1 MTFTRIFLLSCC
13 AALAAACVGKVK
25 TDINRGVD
33 IAALEPMA
41 EYEVPVKAGFTTVV
55 SLGGEQLA
63 VTHSPLTISV
73 PACAVKGTRADRLYA
88 ATTNF
93 GEWLRTGNETLL
105 LGNRV
110 VANTFTP
117 AIVRNGADGDLWDYK
132 N

>member
-63 VTHSPLTISV
+63 VTRSLLTISV

-88 ATTNF
+88 VTTNF
-93 GEWLRTGNETLL
+93 GEWLRTGNETQL